1 MSIQFLPP
9 NPEQKRALEELE
21 NYMKLL
27 DTEPSKELKQNIRFV
42 KSFTKSLLL
51 AGKYRYK
58 PEKKHIEIIQKS
70 VHVKPVMK
78 KEIKPIIKPLPP
90 SAPHAPNSMPE
101 APQAVQIHHEASA
114 QPEILEENGVL
125 RFNIIEPEMDSQDWK
140 IFNQLK
146 PKIRQLIM
154 DYPNALTKE
163 DLLLN
168 EIKKSLKNLNIKYS
182 ESHFKK
188 IKYYLIKYLKGY
200 GKIDPLI
207 NEKKITSII
216 CNSYNDIKVVYNGK
230 TLNTNIKF
238 DTNEE
243 LDNFIMNLA
252 ERYHKEL
259 SESSPELTM
268 VLPNLSISSFY
279 NPIMGSRF
287 TINKK

>member
-101 APQAVQIHHEASA
+101 APQ
-114 QPEILEENGVL
+114 
-125 RFNIIEPEMDSQDWK
+125 
-140 IFNQLK
+140 
-146 PKIRQLIM
+146 
-154 DYPNALTKE
+154 
-163 DLLLN
+163 
-168 EIKKSLKNLNIKYS
+168 
-182 ESHFKK
+182 
-188 IKYYLIKYLKGY
+188 
-200 GKIDPLI
+200 
-207 NEKKITSII
+207 
-216 CNSYNDIKVVYNGK
+216 
-230 TLNTNIKF
+230 
-238 DTNEE
+238 
-243 LDNFIMNLA
+243 
-252 ERYHKEL
+252 
-259 SESSPELTM
+259 
-268 VLPNLSISSFY
+268 
-279 NPIMGSRF
+279 
-287 TINKK
+287 